1 MPHDLFGTPVIAA
14 PMAGGTSTP
23 AFVEAV
29 HRAGGLG
36 FLAAGY
42 KSVAAMQAEISTLRE
57 SGARFGMN
65 VFVPDPAQLPPSAA
79 VLAELE
85 DYRLQLHTDA
95 RRYGVEL
102 PQLRLD
108 DDDEWQGKIDALLS
122 DPVELVS
129 FAFGLPGPDVVRAL
143 QRAGSA
149 VLATV
154 TTAAEAVQA
163 AGQGVDALVVQHTSA
178 GGHSA
183 AFLPAPE
190 PQPAYTAEPGGSQL
204 AQPGGTTAE
213 PGGTTAEL
221 LAEVR
226 SAVGLPLVAA
236 GGIMDAAGLDAV
248 LRAGAVAAQLG
259 TAFLRTDQSGAK
271 QLHKDALA
279 DPHFTRTR
287 LTRAFTGRQARALE
301 NEFVRDHPGAPEAYP
316 AVHHLTAPIRAAAT
330 AAGDAER
337 LNLWAGTGWQKA
349 QAGPV
354 AGVVQGL
361 LAGR

>member
-1 MPHDLFGTPVIAA
+1 MPHDLFGTTVIAA

-42 KSVAAMQAEISTLRE
+42 KSVAAMQADIRATRE
-57 SGARFGMN
+57 SGTRFGMN
-65 VFVPDPAQLPPSAA
+65 VFVPDPGQLPPSAA

-85 DYRLQLHTDA
+85 DYRLQLRADA

-108 DDDEWQGKIDALLS
+108 DDDEWQGKIDALLA

-143 QRAGSA
+143 QQAGSA

-154 TTAAEAVQA
+154 TTTDEARQA
-163 AGQGVDALVVQHTSA
+163 ADQGVDALVVQHTSA

-183 AFLPAPE
+183 AFLPALGL
-190 PQPAYTAEPGGSQL
+190 QVGGSQ
-204 AQPGGTTAE
+204 PGGIPAGGTQA
-213 PGGTTAEL
+213 GGTTAEL
-221 LAEVR
+221 VAEVR

-259 TAFLRTDQSGAK
+259 TAFLRTDEAGAR

-287 LTRAFTGRQARALE
+287 LTRAFTGRQARSLE
-301 NEFVRDHPGAPEAYP
+301 NEFVRDHPEAPECYP
-316 AVHHLTAPIRAAAT
+316 AIHHLTAPIRAAAA

-349 QAGPV
+349 QPGPV
-354 AGVVQGL
+354 AGVVRGL

>member
-42 KSVAAMQAEISTLRE
+42 KSMAAMQAEIRTIRE

-85 DYRLQLHTDA
+85 DYRQQLRPDA

-122 DPVELVS
+122 EPVELVS

-163 AGQGVDALVVQHTSA
+163 AGQGVDALVVQHASA

-183 AFLPAPE
+183 TFLPAPE
-190 PQPAYTAEPGGSQL
+190 PQPADAAE
-204 AQPGGTTAE
+204 PGGTTAQ

-226 SAVGLPLVAA
+226 SVVDLPLVAA

-301 NEFVRDHPGAPEAYP
+301 NEFVRDHPEAPEAYP
-316 AVHHLTAPIRAAAT
+316 AVHHLTAPLRAAAT

-354 AGVVQGL
+354 AGVVRGL

>member
-29 HRAGGLG
+29 HHGGGLG

-42 KSVAAMQAEISTLRE
+42 KSVAAMQDEIRTARA

-65 VFVPDPAQLPPSAA
+65 VFVPDPDQLRPSAA
-79 VLAELE
+79 LLAELE
-85 DYRLQLHTDA
+85 DYRLQLLADA

-102 PQLRLD
+102 PPLRVD
-108 DDDEWQGKIDALLS
+108 DDDEWQGKIDALLAE
-122 DPVELVS
+122 PVELVS
-129 FAFGLPGPDVVRAL
+129 FAFGLPGTDVARAL

-154 TTAAEAVQA
+154 TSTAEAVQA
-163 AGQGVDALVVQHTSA
+163 AEQGVDALVVQHPSA
-178 GGHSA
+178 GAHSA
-183 AFLPAPE
+183 AFLPASGAQLGG
-190 PQPAYTAEPGGSQL
+190 PQQSGRQQE
-204 AQPGGTTAE
+204 
-213 PGGTTAEL
+213 GTTAEL

-226 SAVGLPLVAA
+226 SAVDLPLVAA

-248 LRAGAVAAQLG
+248 LRAGAAAAQLG
-259 TAFLRTDQSGAK
+259 TAFLRTDESGAR

-301 NEFVRDHPGAPEAYP
+301 NEFVRDHPGAPESYP
-316 AVHHLTAPIRAAAT
+316 AVHHLTAPLRAAAA

-337 LNLWAGTGWQKA
+337 LNLWAGTGWQQA

-354 AGVVQGL
+354 AGVLHGL

>member
-1 MPHDLFGTPVIAA
+1 MPHDLFGTAVIAA

-23 AFVEAV
+23 AFVGAV

-42 KSVAAMQAEISTLRE
+42 KSVAAMQDEIRTARD

-65 VFVPDPAQLPPSAA
+65 VFVPDRAQLAPSAA
-79 VLAELE
+79 LLAELAE
-85 DYRLQLHTDA
+85 YRRQLRADA
-95 RRYGVEL
+95 LRYGAEL
-102 PQLRLD
+102 PEFRLD
-108 DDDEWQGKIDALLS
+108 DDDQWQGKIDALLE

-143 QRAGSA
+143 QQAGSA

-154 TTAAEAVQA
+154 TTAAEARQA
-163 AGQGVDALVVQHTSA
+163 ADQGVDALVVQHASA

-183 AFLPAPE
+183 AFLPAPGA
-190 PQPAYTAEPGGSQL
+190 PPATAQDGS
-204 AQPGGTTAE
+204 
-213 PGGTTAEL
+213 TAEL

-236 GGIMDAAGLDAV
+236 GGVMDAAGLDAV
-248 LRAGAVAAQLG
+248 LRAGAAAAQLG
-259 TAFLRTDQSGAK
+259 TAFLRTDESGAR

-316 AVHHLTAPIRAAAT
+316 AIHHLTAPLRAAAA
-330 AAGDAER
+330 AAGDPER
-337 LNLWAGTGWQKA
+337 LNLWAGTGWRQA
-349 QAGPV
+349 QPGPV
-354 AGVVQGL
+354 AGVVARL
-361 LAGR
+361 LG

>member
-14 PMAGGTSTP
+14 PMAGGTSTA

-65 VFVPDPAQLPPSAA
+65 VFVPDPAQLPPPAS

-85 DYRLQLHTDA
+85 DYRLQLRTDS

-190 PQPAYTAEPGGSQL
+190 PRPAYA
-204 AQPGGTTAE
+204 ARPGGTTAQ
-213 PGGTTAEL
+213 L

-226 SAVGLPLVAA
+226 SAVDLPLVAA

-301 NEFVRDHPGAPEAYP
+301 NEFVRDHPEAPEAYP
-316 AVHHLTAPIRAAAT
+316 AVHHLTAPLRAAAT

-337 LNLWAGTGWQKA
+337 LNLWAGTGWRKA

-361 LAGR
+361 LASR

>member
-1 MPHDLFGTPVIAA
+1 
-14 PMAGGTSTP
+14 
-23 AFVEAV
+23 
-29 HRAGGLG
+29 
-36 FLAAGY
+36 
-42 KSVAAMQAEISTLRE
+42 
-57 SGARFGMN
+57 
-65 VFVPDPAQLPPSAA
+65 
-79 VLAELE
+79 
-85 DYRLQLHTDA
+85 
-95 RRYGVEL
+95 
-102 PQLRLD
+102 
-108 DDDEWQGKIDALLS
+108 
-122 DPVELVS
+122 
-129 FAFGLPGPDVVRAL
+129 
-143 QRAGSA
+143 
-149 VLATV
+149 
-154 TTAAEAVQA
+154 
-163 AGQGVDALVVQHTSA
+163 VDALVVQHTSA

-190 PQPAYTAEPGGSQL
+190 PRPAYA
-204 AQPGGTTAE
+204 ARPGGTTAQ
-213 PGGTTAEL
+213 L

-226 SAVGLPLVAA
+226 SAVDLPLVAA

-301 NEFVRDHPGAPEAYP
+301 NEFVRDHPEAPEAYP
-316 AVHHLTAPIRAAAT
+316 AVHHLTAPLRAAAT

-337 LNLWAGTGWQKA
+337 LNLWAGTGWRKA

-361 LAGR
+361 LASR

>member
-42 KSVAAMQAEISTLRE
+42 KSVAAMQAEIRTIRE

-85 DYRLQLHTDA
+85 DYRQQLRPDA

-122 DPVELVS
+122 EPVELVS

-163 AGQGVDALVVQHTSA
+163 AGQGVDALVVQHASA

-183 AFLPAPE
+183 AFLPTPD
-190 PQPAYTAEPGGSQL
+190 PQPAYTAEPGGTT
-204 AQPGGTTAE
+204 AQPGGTTAQ

-226 SAVGLPLVAA
+226 SAVDLPLVAA

-301 NEFVRDHPGAPEAYP
+301 NEFVRDHPEAPGAYP

-337 LNLWAGTGWQKA
+337 LNLWAG
-349 QAGPV
+349 
-354 AGVVQGL
+354 
-361 LAGR
+361 

>member
-14 PMAGGTSTP
+14 PMAGGTSTA

-65 VFVPDPAQLPPSAA
+65 VFVPDPAQLPPPAS

-85 DYRLQLHTDA
+85 DYRLQLRTDA

-163 AGQGVDALVVQHTSA
+163 AGQGVDALVVQHASA

-190 PQPAYTAEPGGSQL
+190 PQPAYAAEPGGTKE
-204 AQPGGTTAE
+204 QPSGTTAE

-226 SAVGLPLVAA
+226 SAVELPLVAA

-301 NEFVRDHPGAPEAYP
+301 NEFVRDHPEAPEAYP

>member
-42 KSVAAMQAEISTLRE
+42 KSVAAMQAEIRTIRE

-85 DYRLQLHTDA
+85 DYRLQLRTDA

-154 TTAAEAVQA
+154 TTAAEAVEA

-183 AFLPAPE
+183 AFLPAPGR
-190 PQPAYTAEPGGSQL
+190 T
-204 AQPGGTTAE
+204 AQPGGSRGTA
-213 PGGTTAEL
+213 GGTTAEL

-226 SAVGLPLVAA
+226 SAVDLPLVAA

-301 NEFVRDHPGAPEAYP
+301 NEFVRDHPEAPEAYP
-316 AVHHLTAPIRAAAT
+316 AVHHLTAPLRAAAT

-337 LNLWAGTGWQKA
+337 LNLWAGTGWRKA

>member
-42 KSVAAMQAEISTLRE
+42 KTVAAMQAEIRTIRE

-65 VFVPDPAQLPPSAA
+65 LFVPDPAQLPPSAA

-85 DYRLQLHTDA
+85 DYRLQLRTDA
-95 RRYGVEL
+95 RRYGVLHYDDGL
-102 PQLRLD
+102 PQLRLG

-163 AGQGVDALVVQHTSA
+163 AGQGVDALVVQHSSA

-190 PQPAYTAEPGGSQL
+190 AHVAPPGGSQL
-204 AQPGGTTAE
+204 AL

-316 AVHHLTAPIRAAAT
+316 AVHHLTAPLRAAAA

-354 AGVVQGL
+354 AGVVHGL

>member
-14 PMAGGTSTP
+14 PMAGGTSTA

-79 VLAELE
+79 MLAELE
-85 DYRLQLHTDA
+85 DYRLQLRTDA

-183 AFLPAPE
+183 AFLPSPA
-190 PQPAYTAEPGGSQL
+190 QPAYA
-204 AQPGGTTAE
+204 AQPGGTTAQ
-213 PGGTTAEL
+213 L

-226 SAVGLPLVAA
+226 SAVDLPLVAA

-301 NEFVRDHPGAPEAYP
+301 NEFVRDHPEAPEAYP

-349 QAGPV
+349 HAGPV
-354 AGVVQGL
+354 AGVVHGL

>member
-1 MPHDLFGTPVIAA
+1 MSHGLFGTPVIAA

-23 AFVEAV
+23 GFVAAV

-42 KSVAAMQAEISTLRE
+42 KSVAAMQAEIRTARE

-65 VFVPDPAQLPPSAA
+65 VFVPDPAQLAPSAA
-79 VLAELE
+79 LLAELE
-85 DYRLQLHTDA
+85 EYRLQLRPDA
-95 RRYGVEL
+95 LRYGVEL

-108 DDDEWQGKIDALLS
+108 DDDAWRAKIDVLLA

-129 FAFGLPGPDVVRAL
+129 FAFGLPGQDVVRAL

-154 TTAAEAVQA
+154 TTAAEARQA
-163 AGQGVDALVVQHTSA
+163 ADQGMDALVVQHSSA
-178 GGHSA
+178 GGHSS
-183 AFLPAPE
+183 AFLPAGS
-190 PQPAYTAEPGGSQL
+190 QSGGSQPGGSQ
-204 AQPGGTTAE
+204 

-221 LAEVR
+221 LTEVR
-226 SAVGLPLVAA
+226 SAVGLPLVGA
-236 GGIMDAAGLDAV
+236 GGVMDAAGLDAV
-248 LRAGAVAAQLG
+248 LRAGAAAAQLG
-259 TAFLRTDQSGAK
+259 TAFLRSDESGAR

-287 LTRAFTGRQARALE
+287 QTRAFTGRLARALE
-301 NEFVRDHPGAPEAYP
+301 NEFVRDHPGAPAAYP
-316 AVHHLTAPIRAAAT
+316 AVHHLTAPLRAAAA

-337 LNLWAGTGWQKA
+337 LNLWAGTGWQQA

-354 AGVVQGL
+354 AGILAGL

>member
-23 AFVEAV
+23 TFVEAV

-42 KSVAAMQAEISTLRE
+42 KSVAAMQAEVRTVRE

-65 VFVPDPAQLPPSAA
+65 VFVPDPAQLPPPTA

-85 DYRLQLHTDA
+85 EYRLQLRADA

-102 PQLRLD
+102 PQLRID
-108 DDDEWQGKIDALLS
+108 DDDEWQGKIDALLA

-129 FAFGLPGPDVVRAL
+129 FAFGLPGIDVVRAL

-163 AGQGVDALVVQHTSA
+163 AEQGVDALVVQHTSA
-178 GGHSA
+178 GAHSA
-183 AFLPAPE
+183 AFLPAPGA
-190 PQPAYTAEPGGSQL
+190 QSGGSQ
-204 AQPGGTTAE
+204 

-226 SAVGLPLVAA
+226 SAVDLPLVAA

-248 LRAGAVAAQLG
+248 LRAGAAAAQLG
-259 TAFLRTDQSGAK
+259 TAFLRTDESGAR

-301 NEFVRDHPGAPEAYP
+301 NEFVRDHPEAPVAYP
-316 AVHHLTAPIRAAAT
+316 AVHHLTAPLRAAAA

-337 LNLWAGTGWQKA
+337 LNLWAGTGWRKA

-354 AGVVQGL
+354 ADVVHGL

>member
-1 MPHDLFGTPVIAA
+1 MSHDLFGTPVIAA

-23 AFVEAV
+23 AFVESV

-42 KSVAAMQAEISTLRE
+42 KTVAAMQADIRTTRA

-65 VFVPDPAQLPPSAA
+65 VFVPDPAQLPPSAS

-85 DYRLQLHTDA
+85 DYRLELRADA

-108 DDDEWQGKIDALLS
+108 DDDEWQGKIDALLA

-154 TTAAEAVQA
+154 TTAAEALQA
-163 AGQGVDALVVQHTSA
+163 AEQGVNALAVQHASA
-178 GGHSA
+178 GGHSG
-183 AFLPAPE
+183 AFLPTSGS
-190 PQPAYTAEPGGSQL
+190 QPGVAQSGGSQ
-204 AQPGGTTAE
+204 AGGSRPGGA
-213 PGGTTAEL
+213 TAEL
-221 LAEVR
+221 VAEVR

-248 LRAGAVAAQLG
+248 LRAGASAAQLG
-259 TAFLRTDQSGAK
+259 TAFLRTDESGAR
-271 QLHKDALA
+271 QLHKDALG

-287 LTRAFTGRQARALE
+287 LTRAFTGRQARSLE
-301 NEFVRDHPGAPEAYP
+301 NEFVRDHPEAPVAYP
-316 AVHHLTAPIRAAAT
+316 AIHHLTAPIRAAAT
-330 AAGDAER
+330 AAGDPER

-354 AGVVQGL
+354 AEVMHGL

>member
-1 MPHDLFGTPVIAA
+1 MPHDLFGTAVIAA

-42 KSVAAMQAEISTLRE
+42 KSVTAMQAEIRSVRE
-57 SGARFGMN
+57 SRARFGMN
-65 VFVPDPAQLPPSAA
+65 VFVPDPVQLRPSAA
-79 VLAELE
+79 MLAELE
-85 DYRLQLHTDA
+85 DYRLQLLADA

-102 PQLRLD
+102 PQLRVD
-108 DDDEWQGKIDALLS
+108 DDDEWQGKIDALLA

-129 FAFGLPGPDVVRAL
+129 FVFGLPGADVARAL
-143 QRAGSA
+143 RRAGSV

-154 TTAAEAVQA
+154 TSVAEAVQA
-163 AGQGVDALVVQHTSA
+163 AEQGVDALVVQHTSA
-178 GGHSA
+178 GAHSA
-183 AFLPAPE
+183 AFLPTSGA
-190 PQPAYTAEPGGSQL
+190 QPDG
-204 AQPGGTTAE
+204 AQPGGRTAGTTA
-213 PGGTTAEL
+213 GTTAEL

-226 SAVGLPLVAA
+226 SAVDLPLVAA

-248 LRAGAVAAQLG
+248 LRAGAAAAQIG
-259 TAFLRTDQSGAK
+259 TAFLRTDESGAR

-301 NEFVRDHPGAPEAYP
+301 NEFVRDHPEAPEAYP
-316 AVHHLTAPIRAAAT
+316 AVHHLTAPLRAAAA
-330 AAGDAER
+330 AAGDPER
-337 LNLWAGTGWQKA
+337 LNLWAGSGWRQA

-354 AGVVQGL
+354 AAVVNRL

>member
-42 KSVAAMQAEISTLRE
+42 KGVAAMQAEIRSVRE
-57 SGARFGMN
+57 SGSRFGMN
-65 VFVPDPAQLPPSAA
+65 VFVPDPAQLRPSAA
-79 VLAELE
+79 LLAELE
-85 DYRLQLHTDA
+85 DYRLQLLADA
-95 RRYGVEL
+95 RRYGVQL
-102 PQLRLD
+102 PQLRVD
-108 DDDEWQGKIDALLS
+108 DDDQWQGKIDALLAE
-122 DPVELVS
+122 PVELVS
-129 FAFGLPGPDVVRAL
+129 FAFGLPGVDVARAL
-143 QRAGSA
+143 QRAGSV

-154 TTAAEAVQA
+154 TCAAEAVQA
-163 AGQGVDALVVQHTSA
+163 AEQGVDALVVQHTSA
-178 GGHSA
+178 GAHSA
-183 AFLPAPE
+183 AFLPASGL
-190 PQPAYTAEPGGSQL
+190 QPGG
-204 AQPGGTTAE
+204 AQPGGRTA
-213 PGGTTAEL
+213 GTTAEL

-226 SAVGLPLVAA
+226 SAVDLPLVAA

-248 LRAGAVAAQLG
+248 LRAGAAAAQIG
-259 TAFLRTDQSGAK
+259 TAFLRTDESGAR

-301 NEFVRDHPGAPEAYP
+301 NEFVRDHPEAPEAYP
-316 AVHHLTAPIRAAAT
+316 AVHPLTAPLRAAAA

-337 LNLWAGTGWQKA
+337 LNLWAGTGWRQA

-354 AGVVQGL
+354 AAVVHGL